1 MGDAEQVTAHGN
13 SWKQLYFERNLEGA
27 LERYAP
33 LHNAPHDTLTQ
44 CLVLHRLS
52 SVVRSVSVASAPER
66 ALVHSRVSVGNIPL
80 LHTPLRCTYH
90 TSQLIA
96 RWVTFRY
103 DPATTELSALKRL
116 CAFSKRFVRGLHIS
130 QLPSHLD
137 LQVLLGTT
145 TGCLTSLS
153 LTYGMLNVG
162 MDYDRSLF
170 GMKLSDCRTLAKA
183 LERTETLTYLNLSN
197 NLLDDEK
204 VRARSVP
211 LASASPPATPSHPRL

>member
-1 MGDAEQVTAHGN
+1 MV
-13 SWKQLYFERNLEGA
+13 
-27 LERYAP
+27 
-33 LHNAPHDTLTQ
+33 
-44 CLVLHRLS
+44 C
-52 SVVRSVSVASAPER
+52 VR
-66 ALVHSRVSVGNIPL
+66 
-80 LHTPLRCTYH
+80 
-90 TSQLIA
+90 A
-96 RWVTFRY
+96 RRY

-137 LQVLLGTT
+137 LQALLGTT
-145 TGCLTSLS
+145 TGCLTSLT
-153 LTYGMLNVG
+153 LTYGMMNVG

-204 VRARSVP
+204 VRIFVVGDPSFLP
-211 LASASPPATPSHPRL
+211 LGTKRLLAVAQRRCIHRGPVAYAGRAVRPSHSVAYTILPFAQLRCFDAMQRKHCPTT